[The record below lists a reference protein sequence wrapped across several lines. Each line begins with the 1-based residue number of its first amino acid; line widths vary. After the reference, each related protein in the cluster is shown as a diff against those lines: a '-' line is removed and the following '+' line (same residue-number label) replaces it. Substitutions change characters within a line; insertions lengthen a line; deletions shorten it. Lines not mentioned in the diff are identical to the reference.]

1 MPNKIKVITIV
12 SLVLG
17 CITAV
22 WLIYDFLVF
31 SYLKPKM
38 VALQDIGEPVEL
50 LSILLGVGLIV
61 SFVFHISA
69 ILAIL
74 LQLRLFKKADVFRAL
89 ALFTGVISCL
99 LLRSDFA
106 LLGDIFKEYKHG
118 MVAVGEWNILY
129 INHTIHG
136 IFLIMTV
143 LLNITAILRL
153 KTYLWSETI
162 VKEESVYFAAQYI
175 GIACGIMGLSSFF
188 LNCLLHLPLQLFMGL
203 SITLSGVVL
212 APYCLIIFYW
222 FLIKRKEKVGEW
234 YDEKQFA
241 DIAKSSLNTMAVSI
255 PCMAV
260 VFALSFLGIE
270 SILSALW
277 FPFYVFVSLLLF
289 SGSALYYSTKG

>member
-17 CITAV
+17 CITTV

-38 VALQDIGEPVEL
+38 VALQDIGEPGEL
-50 LSILLGVGLIV
+50 LTIFLGVGLVV
-61 SFVFHISA
+61 SFIFHISS

-74 LQLRLFKKADVFRAL
+74 LQMRLFRRADVFRAL

-118 MVAVGEWNILY
+118 MVDVGEWNVLY

-143 LLNITAILRL
+143 LLNVNAILKL
-153 KTYLWSETI
+153 KSYLGSENI
-162 VKEESVYFAAQYI
+162 VKEESVYLAAQYI
-175 GIACGIMGLSSFF
+175 GIACGVMGLSMF
-188 LNCLLHLPLQLFMGL
+188 LLNYLLHLPLHLFKGL

-212 APYCLIIFYW
+212 APYCLIVIYW

-234 YDEKQFA
+234 YDEKQFT
-241 DIAKSSLNTMAVSI
+241 DVAKSSLNTMAASI
-255 PCMAV
+255 PCMAI
-260 VFALSFLGIE
+260 VFALPVLGIE

-289 SGSALYYSTKG
+289 SGSALYYSARG